1 MSAKVACATLAL
13 FCIAFFGPSAGGAAE
28 SGGGLTQSAHAGD
41 IARISQEAYE
51 EMLAASVEDRGGV
64 KVEQGDTV
72 RVELFED
79 AEVLFFTRPGHRAH
93 PGVVAVQIVDQDG
106 LPAVATSGWWAGDA
120 EAFETWFR
128 VFQRRNERLTREWQ
142 EE

>member
-1 MSAKVACATLAL
+1 MSAKVACAALAL
-13 FCIAFFGPSAGGAAE
+13 FCIVLLGPSARVAAE
-28 SGGGLTQSAHAGD
+28 SGGGHTQSAHAGD

-51 EMLAASVEDRGGV
+51 EMLTTSVEDRGGV
-64 KVEQGDTV
+64 KIEEGDSL
-72 RVELFED
+72 RVDLFED

-93 PGVVAVQIVDQDG
+93 PGIVAVRIINEDG

-142 EE
+142 EK